1 MNQRFRVDL
10 RGRISLGADCFSTF
24 RRSEPAGSLDRV
36 INRKGPFNR
45 SENGM
50 STNGRKSNGR
60 FGKGNKGGPDRPA
73 RDIEAD
79 YLPTLSDT
87 VTSDRW
93 RRIVARAADDAEAGD
108 HRAREWLGKYLVG
121 DKAAVAISMHTETP
135 MRVVELDDW
144 YGNADRLE
152 DSA

>member
-1 MNQRFRVDL
+1 MPIVFL
-10 RGRISLGADCFSTF
+10 PFGGRNRRDRSIESLTA
-24 RRSEPAGSLDRV
+24 RDRL
-36 INRKGPFNR
+36 
-45 SENGM
+45 NGEK
-50 STNGRKSNGR
+50 TVEQNGRKTNGQ
-60 FGKGNKGGPDRPA
+60 FAKGNGGGPGRPP
-73 RDIEAD
+73 RDVEAD
-79 YLPTLSDT
+79 YLTTLIAT
-87 VTSDRW
+87 VTADRW

-108 HRAREWLGKYLVG
+108 HRTREWLGKYLVG